1 MIQTK
6 PRILIVDDENFYI
19 DVLVDLLKS
28 DYKTIIAKDGQ
39 EALKRVHGNLPPDLI
54 LLDILMPGL
63 DGYQVCEHLK
73 SDYRT
78 RRIPII
84 FLTVKSQVDDEL
96 RGFGLGAADYII
108 KPMSPPIV
116 KARVRTHLALSQ
128 ARRALENQNTILEQR
143 VRGRTEELSRT
154 QDAAIMAMA
163 CLAEARD
170 HATGQ
175 HILRTQ
181 HYMETLARQL
191 QHHPRFYTYLNET
204 TIELLYKSAPLH
216 DMGKVA
222 IADHIL
228 FKKGELT
235 PEEWEEMR
243 QHPRYGHDALL
254 RAEQHVGSTPFLKL
268 AREIAYTHHEK
279 WDGTGYPQGLQGDA
293 IPIPG
298 RLMALADTYDGL
310 VNPRVNKN
318 ALSHTQAVRT
328 ISEGR
333 GSHFDPDVVD
343 AFLAVASHFESIAAR
358 FRDS

>member
-1 MIQTK
+1 MIETK
-6 PRILIVDDENFYI
+6 PKILIVDDENFYI

-39 EALKRVHGNLPPDLI
+39 QALKRANSDPPPDLI
-54 LLDILMPGL
+54 LLDIVMPDL

-73 SDYRT
+73 GDYRT
-78 RRIPII
+78 RRIPVI
-84 FLTVKSQVDDEL
+84 FLTVKSEVNDEL

-128 ARRALENQNTILEQR
+128 ARRALENQNVILEQR

-170 HATGQ
+170 RDTGQ

-191 QHHPRFYTYLNET
+191 KHHPRFHAYLDET
-204 TIELLYKSAPLH
+204 TIELLYKTAPLH

-228 FKKGELT
+228 FKEGKLT
-235 PEEWEEMR
+235 PAEWEEMR

-254 RAEQHVGSTPFLKL
+254 RAERQVGSTPFLKL

-279 WDGTGYPQGLQGDA
+279 WDGTGYPQGLQEDS
-293 IPIPG
+293 IPISG
-298 RLMALADTYDGL
+298 RLMALADTYDDL
-310 VNPRVNKN
+310 INQRVYKD
-318 ALSHTQAVRT
+318 AFSHEQAVKI
-328 ISEGR
+328 ISENR
-333 GSHFDPDVVD
+333 GSQFDPDVVD
-343 AFLAVASHFESIAAR
+343 AFLAVASQFEAIAEK
-358 FRDS
+358 FRD